1 MSDLDI
7 LFAEL
12 LCARLCYFLNDAMSS
27 ISSGVAFLSASTP
40 DAQIRSISFLSLKIE
55 DAINKMKFLKY
66 TYGITHH
73 GYETS
78 SDEMSSMINNFL
90 SGTSVSF
97 SMSVL
102 PKSNISLK
110 LAKLIYNMV
119 MIMSEFML
127 YSGTLSIFI
136 DQKVVIAASY
146 EDSNKDLD
154 PYMLEQSYEI
164 ENMNM
169 DNVQYIYTKS
179 IAHAMN
185 YGISLQKN
193 DNQLII
199 TLTPK

>member
-1 MSDLDI
+1 MNDLDI

-55 DAINKMKFLKY
+55 NAVNKMKFLKY
-66 TYGITHH
+66 TYGAAHH

-78 SDEMSSMINNFL
+78 GEEMSSMINNFL

-97 SMSVL
+97 DMSIAL
-102 PKSNISLK
+102 KNNINLK
-110 LAKLIYNMV
+110 LAKLVYNMT

-127 YSGTLSIFI
+127 YSGTLSIVI
-136 DQKVVIAASY
+136 DQKVVITANY
-146 EDSNKDLD
+146 EDTNKDLD
-154 PYMLEQSYEI
+154 PYMLEESCEI
-164 ENMNM
+164 EAINM
-169 DNVQYIYTKS
+169 DNVQCIYTKS

-185 YGISLQKN
+185 YGISLHKN

-199 TLTPK
+199 TLMPK